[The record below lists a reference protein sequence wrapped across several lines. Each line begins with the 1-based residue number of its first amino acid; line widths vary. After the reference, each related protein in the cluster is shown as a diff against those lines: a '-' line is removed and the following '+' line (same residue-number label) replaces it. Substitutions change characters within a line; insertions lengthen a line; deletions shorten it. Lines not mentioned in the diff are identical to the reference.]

1 VIFEASEARRFRP
14 MQCERIRDLIHV
26 KAGIAILAND
36 EFLDLE
42 DIGVA
47 TVVLATDYANLITG
61 ETVYVDGGYDIL
73 G

>member
-1 VIFEASEARRFRP
+1 
-14 MQCERIRDLIHV
+14 MQCERTRDLIHV

-36 EFLDLE
+36 EFILDLE